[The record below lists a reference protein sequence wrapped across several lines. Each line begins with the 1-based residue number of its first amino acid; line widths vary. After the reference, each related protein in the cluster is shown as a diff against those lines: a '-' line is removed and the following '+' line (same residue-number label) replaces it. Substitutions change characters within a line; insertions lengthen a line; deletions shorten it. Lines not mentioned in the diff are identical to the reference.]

1 MTEQWIIRVQG
12 KEYGPA
18 DLATLQEW
26 KSEGRLLA
34 TNPARRLDADSW
46 RTASEIPGLFRREAP
61 PVQIEV
67 KRERPEVSR
76 PRSSVSSQ
84 RDREQN
90 EISNQEVDVKPP
102 SRSILIETF
111 RIYFRGFFQF
121 FALSFLTA
129 LPSLCGKVIG
139 FTIETRADMNPE
151 LRTTVSGA
159 FTICM
164 FVLTLVLWPI
174 YVAGIQILT
183 AELTAGRR
191 VRFSGVLNHA
201 VKYWPRVAS
210 LCVFVY
216 VVFILLIFFGILV
229 LSMTLAAGVAGSFFW
244 IIVALGLAALQ
255 IWLFCRFFVFT
266 LFWQQF
272 AVLANLP
279 SFEALQESGTLAH
292 SGGNLPWYRRPLW
305 RAALIVSIWIAFLI
319 AIASIDVWPRLVAD
333 WPMIRDYF
341 NQLTQTQ
348 DPQAVLQKINSSL
361 QTSPEL
367 DYRALALNIGERILQ
382 PLLGIAFV
390 VLYLDSRR
398 EDES

>member
-1 MTEQWIIRVQG
+1 
-12 KEYGPA
+12 
-18 DLATLQEW
+18 
-26 KSEGRLLA
+26 
-34 TNPARRLDADSW
+34 
-46 RTASEIPGLFRREAP
+46 
-61 PVQIEV
+61 
-67 KRERPEVSR
+67 
-76 PRSSVSSQ
+76 
-84 RDREQN
+84 
-90 EISNQEVDVKPP
+90 
-102 SRSILIETF
+102 
-111 RIYFRGFFQF
+111 
-121 FALSFLTA
+121 
-129 LPSLCGKVIG
+129 
-139 FTIETRADMNPE
+139 MNPE
-151 LRTTVSGA
+151 LRTTVSDA

-174 YVAGIQILT
+174 YVAAIQILT

-191 VRFSGVLNHA
+191 VRFFGALNHA

-216 VVFILLIFFGILV
+216 VVFVLLIFFGILV
-229 LSMTLAAGVAGSFFW
+229 LSMVLAAGVAGSFFW
-244 IIVALGLAALQ
+244 IIVALGLAVLQ

-272 AVLANLP
+272 AVLGNSP
-279 SFEALQESGTLAH
+279 SFEALQESSTLAH
-292 SGGNLPWYRRPLW
+292 SGSDLPWYQRPLW
-305 RAALIVSIWIAFLI
+305 RGALIVSIWIAFLI
-319 AIASIDVWPRLVAD
+319 AIMSINVWPRLVGG

-390 VLYLDSRR
+390 VLYLDSKK
-398 EDES
+398 EGES